1 VRESSHNNTTDAF
14 QSIARIGAKGA
25 GQTGQDEMIAIVER
39 LLKAEGAGD
48 VDGAVA
54 VDTDDVVH
62 DALGFPGSPARAR
75 RRRASS
81 IAS

>member
-62 DALGFPGSPARAR
+62 DAVGSSTAAPWSSNRA
-75 RRRASS
+75 
-81 IAS
+81 

>member
-1 VRESSHNNTTDAF
+1 
-14 QSIARIGAKGA
+14 
-25 GQTGQDEMIAIVER
+25 MIAIVER

-62 DALGFPGSPARAR
+62 DAVGSSTAAPWSSNRA
-75 RRRASS
+75 
-81 IAS
+81 